1 MYEYMVHLCSTISA
15 LSVMEIQQY
24 NALMHAV
31 EYSLTSMWDCHIIF
45 VNISWNSLNGCTFIS
60 SCDYISM
67 GFPYNTVTNTQSEFL
82 MSAGIGQGRVTQNLQ
97 GTPVDYAL
105 LIKDS
110 EAVEMVGRS
119 IG

>member
-1 MYEYMVHLCSTISA
+1 
-15 LSVMEIQQY
+15 
-24 NALMHAV
+24 
-31 EYSLTSMWDCHIIF
+31 
-45 VNISWNSLNGCTFIS
+45 
-60 SCDYISM
+60 M
-67 GFPYNTVTNTQSEFL
+67 GFPYDTVTNTQSEFV

-110 EAVEMVGRS
+110 EAVEMVGRN